1 MGDTTSN
8 EGSSIQEFT
17 ELFGAVEAEI
27 AQVVHGQQEAIRG
40 LLIALF
46 GGGHVLL
53 EGAPGLGKTLLAR
66 TIARVLGCR
75 FRRIQFTPDLMPAD
89 VTGGNIF
96 NQKESRFE
104 FVAGPV
110 FTEVLLADE
119 INRSPARTQAA
130 LLEAMADRQVTVDG
144 ISRALNRPFFTVA
157 TQNPVESEG
166 TWALPEAQLDR
177 FLMKILLFAPS
188 REVEI
193 GILESHLQGF
203 DVTELEQ
210 VQIKQML
217 TAEELV
223 QWQKRLRKIR
233 ASKPILSYTC
243 DIVSRTREH
252 RSIYLGAS
260 PRASISLL
268 LSAQVLAAA
277 EGRDFV
283 VPDDIKELAPSVL
296 RHRLILQPEAEL
308 EGGTVEDII
317 RELLH
322 QTPIP
327 AGADRK

>member
-1 MGDTTSN
+1 M
-8 EGSSIQEFT
+8 ET
-17 ELFGAVEAEI
+17 EI
-27 AQVVHGQQEAIRG
+27 SRIVHGQSTAIRG

-46 GGGHVLL
+46 SGGHVLV

-66 TIARVLGCR
+66 TVARVLGCR

-130 LLEAMADRQVTVDG
+130 LLEAMADRQVTTDG
-144 ISRALNRPFFTVA
+144 ISRPLNRPFFTIA

-177 FLMKILLFAPS
+177 FMMKILIQAPL

-193 GILESHLQGF
+193 GILESHLRGF
-203 DVTELEQ
+203 DMSDLDQEAIHQVLE
-210 VQIKQML
+210 
-217 TAEELV
+217 ASELV
-223 QWQKRLRKIR
+223 YWQKLLRSVQ
-233 ASKPILSYTC
+233 ASRPILAYTC
-243 DIVSRTREH
+243 DLVARSREH
-252 RSIYLGAS
+252 RAIFLGAS
-260 PRASISLL
+260 PRASIGLL
-268 LSAQVLAAA
+268 LAAQVLAAA

-283 VPDDIKELAPSVL
+283 IPDDIKFLAPAVL
-296 RHRLILQPEAEL
+296 RHRLILQPEAEM
-308 EGGTVEDII
+308 EGSSVEEVI
-317 RELLH
+317 RDLLH
-322 QTPIP
+322 QTPVP
-327 AGADRK
+327 AGAERR